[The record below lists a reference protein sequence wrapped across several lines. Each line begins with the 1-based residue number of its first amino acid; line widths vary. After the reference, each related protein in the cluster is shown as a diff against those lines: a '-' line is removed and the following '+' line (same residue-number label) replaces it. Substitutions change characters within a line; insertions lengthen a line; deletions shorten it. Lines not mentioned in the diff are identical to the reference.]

1 MNRSARVTATAVLA
15 AGAALTGGTAQAAPG
30 EDGLLR
36 LAHLSPDTPAVDVYV
51 DSVVVPSAGI
61 TLEGVDY
68 GTISE
73 YQDVPTGSYTVSM
86 REAGASPDTPPVLS
100 TTVEVTGETA
110 RTVAGVGNFAD
121 LGLEIIDDSLDLPPT
136 GQARVRVLAG
146 ASNAETLDIAL
157 PGSTTVVD
165 DLAFAATS
173 EYVDVPAGSTTLQVA
188 AGDESPVGL
197 PVAMDAGAVYSLLVL
212 NDESGGLTVTPV
224 LDAASPGV
232 VPAGG
237 VETGA
242 GGTARTDTS
251 PGMLALAGGA
261 IGAALLVAGRGRLRR
276 PRHAAPSR

>member
-1 MNRSARVTATAVLA
+1 MRRIARVAATAVLA
-15 AGAALTGGTAQAAPG
+15 VGALMAGGTAQAAP
-30 EDGLLR
+30 EEVGLLR

-51 DSVVVPSAGI
+51 DSVGVPSDGI

-100 TTVEVTGETA
+100 TTVEVTGQTA

-121 LGLEIIDDSLDLPPT
+121 LGLEIIDDSLELPPS

-157 PGSTTVVD
+157 TGSTTVAS

-173 EYVDVPAGSTTLQVA
+173 EYVDVPAGPTTLQVT
-188 AGDESPVGL
+188 AGNGPPVGV
-197 PVAMDAGAVYSLLVL
+197 PVALDAGAVYSLLVL
-212 NDESGGLTVTPV
+212 NGESGDVAVTPV
-224 LDAASPGV
+224 LDAAGAGV
-232 VPAGG
+232 VPVGG
-237 VETGA
+237 IETGA
-242 GGTARTDTS
+242 GGTAGAGTS

-261 IGAALLVAGRGRLRR
+261 VGAVLLVAGRGRMRR
-276 PRHAAPSR
+276 SRHAAPRR